1 MEKERKI
8 TVAFLAIL
16 LIITLLASFAPDVT
30 TTTITSIDPFN
41 GPTYYVSAD
50 PIRIPGE
57 GLNTSITLGIQEGSA
72 NTTYTL
78 TINVTD
84 PSGNS
89 FIKALLVTTNASGS
103 GENTT
108 KYYGDF
114 PGAHTNLTG
123 TYIMAVNETLATG
136 NFTVGLTDKPEYGPT
151 DTVYIRG
158 SGYLEPNEHVWVNI
172 TFGADTVFSQNKTAV
187 NGVVEADWTIPVDAK
202 NGTYTV
208 ILTNATTPGTIKV
221 LPDIQNFT
229 VFVVK
234 IDSIDPDRGPVGT
247 EVRVLGEI
255 IELNGF
261 YQILWDD
268 QNVTPA
274 RPALGR
280 TVNDTFM
287 VPPSVLGNHIITL
300 LDTLYGIN
308 STPVPFNVSETT
320 YYVFAEPDWVQEG
333 LYTNI
338 TISLYGG
345 EANKNYTFMINVTDP
360 TGVSSTADLTV
371 PSNETG
377 SGAGFR
383 RYWDKF
389 VGGNVTKFVGV
400 YSITVN
406 ETDLNL
412 TGEFIVGL
420 TDKPKYRRE
429 ETVSIR
435 GSAYQPNENVTINIE
450 FGGESVRGYPKIN
463 VTADEEGIVTDSW
476 FIPIGAEPG
485 TYTVTI
491 TNATTP
497 GTVKEPADAQNFTIT
512 GVICQIQTRNLDN
525 ETVAGVTVDVWNAT
539 TPITQEELPVTS
551 DDTNTTGWV
560 RFPLEA
566 GNYTFRALWRAE
578 VVVDSL
584 TNQSVMENVIL
595 NMTCRLAHIRIAVK
609 DEVNTPLPLIDV
621 TLVYNYRTWYGA
633 PREEAPSFETNASGI
648 AILSN
653 TITNISYTIEARR
666 FNNLFNRTL
675 IENLTA
681 SRWINITCP
690 TYTLFVHVLDANELP
705 IHNVQ
710 VEVYEWST
718 WRSQGSKATNQS
730 GSTDFSITFG
740 RYKVSVSNY
749 SAQLK
754 CMVVIN
760 ETVID
765 LVKENQWIL
774 VHCRIFNLGLSVKVV
789 DYFGQPI
796 PNALVEIKRE
806 GVKIEGDLLTKSNGI
821 AFLNNT
827 IGGDYQISVH
837 IRGRPCGTK
846 TLYLD
851 ESKEIVFKIDGYV
864 MIFGYPLETSQLIT
878 LISMSLLIVLLSL
891 ALAYKKLP
899 LIIGRKKP
907 SEKAG

>member
-8 TVAFLAIL
+8 TVAFLEIL
-16 LIITLLASFAPDVT
+16 LATTVLASFASKAT
-30 TTTITSIDPFN
+30 TTTITSIDPSN
-41 GPTYYVSAD
+41 GPTYHVSAD

-57 GLNTSITLGIQEGSA
+57 GLNTSITLGIHEGSA

-89 FIKALLVTTNASGS
+89 FINALLVTTNASGS

-123 TYIMAVNETLATG
+123 TYLMTVNETLATG
-136 NFTVGLTDKPEYGPT
+136 NFTVGLTDRLEYGPT

-158 SGYLEPNEHVWVNI
+158 SGYLQTNEHVWVNI
-172 TFGADTVFSQNKTAV
+172 TLGADTVFWQNKTAV
-187 NGVVEADWTIPVDAK
+187 NGVVEATWAIPTDAK

-208 ILTNATTPGTIKV
+208 TLTNATTPGTIKA

-229 VFVVK
+229 VFVVE
-234 IDSIDPDRGPVGT
+234 IDLIDPNSGPVGT
-247 EVRVLGEI
+247 EVRILGKI
-255 IELNGF
+255 IEPNGS
-261 YQILWDD
+261 YQILWDGK
-268 QNVTPA
+268 NVTPA

-287 VPPSVLGNHIITL
+287 VPPSVLGNHTITL
-300 LDTLYGIN
+300 LDIFYGIN
-308 STPVPFNVSETT
+308 STRSFEVDKTT
-320 YYVFAEPDWVQEG
+320 YYVFAKPDWVQEG
-333 LYTNI
+333 LDTNI
-338 TISLYGG
+338 TVGLYGG
-345 EANKNYTFMINVTDP
+345 EANATYDFTINVTDSRAESFN
-360 TGVSSTADLTV
+360 VSISFRTDENG
-371 PSNETG
+371 SGNETK
-377 SGAGFR
+377 SYLKDFDGANT
-383 RYWDKF
+383 DF
-389 VGGNVTKFVGV
+389 VGTYNIEVNKTLVKGNFT
-400 YSITVN
+400 
-406 ETDLNL
+406 
-412 TGEFIVGL
+412 VGL
-420 TDKPKYRRE
+420 TDKPTYRRE
-429 ETVSIR
+429 EIVSIR
-435 GSAYQPNENVTINIE
+435 GSVYQPNENVTINIE
-450 FGGESVRGYPKIN
+450 FGGESVAGYPKIN
-463 VTADEEGIVTDSW
+463 VTADEEGVVTDYCL
-476 FIPIGAEPG
+476 IPLGAESG

-497 GTVKEPADAQNFTIT
+497 GTVKEPADAQNFTIP
-512 GVICQIQTRNLDN
+512 GVVCQIQTRNLDN
-525 ETVAGVTVDVWNAT
+525 ETVADLWVQVYDPTRPEWPDPFLAYG
-539 TPITQEELPVTS
+539 
-551 DDTNTTGWV
+551 TNKTGWV
-560 RFPLEA
+560 RFPLETS
-566 GNYTFRALWRAE
+566 NYTFRALWRQE
-578 VVVDSL
+578 VVVGSL
-584 TNQSVMENVIL
+584 GNQSVAEDCVL
-595 NMTCRLAHIRIAVK
+595 VLPCQLAHIKIAIK
-609 DEVNTPLPLIDV
+609 DEATPPNPLSFINV
-621 TLVYNYRTWYGA
+621 TLTYNYITYYDV
-633 PREEAPSFETNASGI
+633 PRSETESFETNASGI
-648 AILSN
+648 AIVSN
-653 TITNISYTIEARR
+653 TLINISYAIEARR
-666 FNNLFNRTL
+666 FDHLFNRTL

-730 GSTDFSITFG
+730 GSTDFFITFG

-754 CMVVIN
+754 RMVVIN

-765 LVKENQWIL
+765 LVKENQWML

-806 GVKIEGDLLTKSNGI
+806 GVKIEDDLLTGSNGI

-827 IGGDYQISVH
+827 IGGRYQISVR

-846 TLYLD
+846 ALYLD
-851 ESKEIVFKIDGYV
+851 ESKEMVFKIDGYV
-864 MIFGYPLETSQLIT
+864 VISRYPLETSQLIT
-878 LISMSLLIVLLSL
+878 LIAMSLLVVTLGS
-891 ALAYKKLP
+891 ALAYRKRP
-899 LIIGRKKP
+899 LIKGRKKP
-907 SEKAG
+907 LDKVG